1 MENSLQSTERIDWIS
16 KAKGFGILGIV
27 AVHTVQKFDIAFV
40 SSVAYAGMF
49 CVQLFFI
56 ISAYLTF
63 KSLDKKDEGWN
74 IKSYFK
80 YLLHKL
86 FRLMP
91 VLYTS
96 CLWHLIM
103 HCIEIHG
110 IPNVG
115 DSVWRKGLFA
125 VTFLN
130 GFSYHYIN
138 PWMNWYVG
146 DLVIFLALAPLLKKL
161 IDTPKKSVILFTV
174 SIFVGSLS
182 TYILAKA
189 GVDTGWYFYFWFPRQ
204 FPVLAAGIVFFFL
217 EKNKHDEQIKN
228 TFFTFVFV
236 VAFGFLI
243 SKSWKPI
250 LENHVQYGIL
260 LLAFT
265 YTLFY
270 KFDTRNLFNWLKML
284 GDNSYGIYL
293 YHGCLL
299 PIIGGLINKIDFS
312 RSSYSFIICYISVL
326 CLSLLIS
333 KIVNFVIEKPFW
345 NFTKL
350 KLSI

>member
-1 MENSLQSTERIDWIS
+1 MENSLQSKERIDWIS

-27 AVHTVQKFDIAFV
+27 AVHIVQRFDIAFV
-40 SSVAYAGMF
+40 SSVAYAGMY

-63 KSLDKKDEGWN
+63 KSLDRKNEEWN
-74 IKSYFK
+74 TKSYFK
-80 YLLHKL
+80 YLLHKI

-91 VLYTS
+91 VLYTA

-103 HCIEIHG
+103 HCIDLGKFPELRDSIW
-110 IPNVG
+110 PNG
-115 DSVWRKGLFA
+115 FFA

-130 GFSYHYIN
+130 GFSYHFVN

-161 IDTPKKSVILFTV
+161 IDTPKKSVILFTI

-182 TYILAKA
+182 TYILSKVGAS
-189 GVDTGWYFYFWFPRQ
+189 TGWYFYFWFPRQ

-217 EKNKHDEQIKN
+217 EKNKDDEKIKN
-228 TFFTFVFV
+228 TFFTFMFV
-236 VAFGFLI
+236 ISFGFLI

-250 LENHVQYGIL
+250 FENHVQYGIL
-260 LLAFT
+260 LLAFA
-265 YTLFY
+265 YTLFN
-270 KFDTRNLFNWLKML
+270 KVETGKTFNWLKIL

-299 PIIGGLINKIDFS
+299 PIIGGLINKIGFS
-312 RSSYSFIICYISVL
+312 KSSYSFILCYISVF
-326 CLSLLIS
+326 CLSLIIS
-333 KIVNFVIEKPFW
+333 RIVNILIEEPFW
-345 NFTKL
+345 NFMKRKL
-350 KLSI
+350 GI